1 MIKKL
6 LFPFLLCLILS
17 GCANDSP
24 DDLIEVPQGN
34 ITYTGNIQQIIAS
47 NCYYCHGSTPQNGAP
62 MSMTSYEAVK
72 EAVMNRNLIG
82 KISKQNGEDGLMPLG
97 GPRLPQATI
106 DQIIAWR
113 DANFA
118 E

>member
-6 LFPFLLCLILS
+6 LLPSAFCLILA
-17 GCANDSP
+17 GCVNDST
-24 DDLIEVPQGN
+24 DDLIGTTDGN
-34 ITYTGNIQQIIAS
+34 ITYTGNIQHIVET
-47 NCYYCHGSTPQNGAP
+47 NCYFCHGSTPQNGAP

-72 EAVMNRNLIG
+72 EAVINRNLIG
-82 KISKQNGEDGLMPLG
+82 KISKQNGEDGLMPFG
-97 GPRLPQATI
+97 GQRLPQATI

-113 DANFA
+113 DANFP